1 MKHFTMNTLDH
12 NTAVNKDESIL
23 EAKIIYSNLCPLAD
37 LWRHHMNDPQVPEK
51 WSPDHRL
58 CFLLLLN
65 VEMGFGSCSVQSR
78 IYSVS
83 QRAVGHPKKK
93 SLTICL

>member
-1 MKHFTMNTLDH
+1 MKHFTINTLDH

-51 WSPDHRL
+51 WSPEHRL

-65 VEMGFGSCSVQSR
+65 VEIWQLFSAEPDLFCEPEGCWPPQKN
-78 IYSVS
+78 
-83 QRAVGHPKKK
+83 P
-93 SLTICL
+93 